1 MSELKFSNTND
12 ALQHLANLT
21 NSTIKIA
28 EEKVKPLKIP
38 GTLRSQVNNSLNK
51 AGLDGNKE
59 FEQMSHAISAISDVL
74 GKHEMEYGEV
84 TTADQYSG
92 LNGQKLIT
100 IAQKNPEDSFSPTP
114 IENSAVYVQWSPLG
128 DTDEISVVAYL
139 S

>member
-59 FEQMSHAISAISDVL
+59 FEQMSHAISTIENVL
-74 GKHEMEYGEV
+74 KKYQMEYGE
-84 TTADQYSG
+84 TITAGQFSG

-100 IAQKNPEDSFSPTP
+100 IAQKNLEEPLSPTP
-114 IENSAVYVQWSPLG
+114 IENSSVYVQWSLFG
-128 DTDEISVVAYL
+128 DTDKISVVAYL